1 MMMPMR
7 GSLLCSL
14 VARERTKRGPKLPLK
29 VAFAAT
35 RSPNNLFDVPLV
47 RNPDIAESK
56 TDDAAADLRNNSGG
70 ER

>member
-1 MMMPMR
+1 M
-7 GSLLCSL
+7 
-14 VARERTKRGPKLPLK
+14 PLK
-29 VAFAAT
+29 VAFAPT

-56 TDDAAADLRNNSGG
+56 TDDAAAPQTSG